1 MSQIQTEPPEQM
13 KDAAELDNE
22 AIERLLDKRSDLMKK
37 GRVKRVYYEVR
48 EDVQNSDA
56 RAEFEEEEN
65 RFKE

>member
-1 MSQIQTEPPEQM
+1 M

>member
-13 KDAAELDNE
+13 KGAAELDNE